1 MFKFLKEKLK
11 NAVEIFSKKAE
22 EEAKEEVKEEIK
34 EEIKEEKPK
43 KEKKE
48 KKQEKTQE
56 KKEIPADEKIEEK
69 PLEKKEEAKEEKKG
83 FFEKI
88 KEKITTVK
96 ISGDKFD
103 ELFSELEIVL
113 LENNVAVEIIDKIKE
128 DLNKSLV
135 EKQIKRGDVEK
146 EIKEGLRK
154 ALEDVLDVEN
164 IDLIKEIKNKKEK
177 PYVIVFVGVNGSG
190 KTTSIA
196 KVANLLQKNG
206 FSVVLGAGDSWRAAS
221 IEQLE
226 EWGKRLNVKVIKH
239 NYGSDPAAICFDTIS
254 FAKSHN
260 IDVVLLDTA
269 G

>member
-1 MFKFLKEKLK
+1 L
-11 NAVEIFSKKAE
+11 
-22 EEAKEEVKEEIK
+22 
-34 EEIKEEKPK
+34 
-43 KEKKE
+43 
-48 KKQEKTQE
+48 
-56 KKEIPADEKIEEK
+56 
-69 PLEKKEEAKEEKKG
+69 
-83 FFEKI
+83 
-88 KEKITTVK
+88 
-96 ISGDKFD
+96 
-103 ELFSELEIVL
+103 
-113 LENNVAVEIIDKIKE
+113 
-128 DLNKSLV
+128 
-135 EKQIKRGDVEK
+135 QIKRGDVEK

-154 ALEDVLDVEN
+154 ALEDVLDVGEV
-164 IDLIKEIKNKKEK
+164 DLIKEIKNKKEK

-239 NYGSDPAAICFDTIS
+239 DYGSDPAAICFDTVA

-269 G
+269 GRQHSNKNLIDELKKIVRVAKPDFKIFVGESIVGNDCVNQAKEFNEAIDVNGVILSKSDVDEKGGAAISVSYITGKPIMFLGYGQGYDDLKEFDKEIVVSGLGLD